1 MHRWSD
7 RNLTLLELSAAL
19 LLIAF
24 FIGVFARHVLIIFA
38 RAESTMVS
46 ATVININTALN
57 YNAVLAV
64 LNNNMDKLAA
74 LETMNAMNVVRAPV
88 TKADTG
94 KHGQNEFLNQQ
105 FHNWM
110 PGNYLGE
117 LAAPDPD
124 MIPGGKWYFDR
135 VDNLLVYRV
144 NNPEYFYSELEGA
157 PRIRFR
163 VRVVYEDV
171 NIDGKYDPAID
182 KFRTVKLES
191 AEHFEW
197 RF

>member
-19 LLIAF
+19 LLIAV
-24 FIGVFARHVLIIFA
+24 FIGVFARYVLIIFA

-57 YNAVLAV
+57 YHAMFAV
-64 LNNNMDKLAA
+64 LNKNRDKLAA
-74 LETMNAMNVVRAPV
+74 LETMNAMNMGRAPL
-88 TKADTG
+88 TRTDTG
-94 KHGQNEFLNQQ
+94 EHGHNEFLNQQ
-105 FHNWM
+105 FHHWM
-110 PGNYLGE
+110 PGNYIGE
-117 LAAPDPD
+117 FAAPDPD
-124 MIPGGKWYFDR
+124 RIPGGKWYFD
-135 VDNLLVYRV
+135 VAENMLVYRV

-163 VRVVYEDV
+163 VRVEYKDV
-171 NIDGKYDPAID
+171 NADGKYDPAID
-182 KFRTVKLES
+182 NFRTVKLES
-191 AEHFEW
+191 QEHYEW

>member
-7 RNLTLLELSAAL
+7 RNLTLLELIAAL

-64 LNNNMDKLAA
+64 LNNNVDKLAA

-88 TKADTG
+88 TNPDPG
-94 KHGQNEFLNQQ
+94 EHGQNEFLNQQ

-110 PGNYLGE
+110 PRNYLGE

-171 NIDGKYDPAID
+171 NIDGKYNPAID
-182 KFRTVKLES
+182 IYKTVKLES

>member
-74 LETMNAMNVVRAPV
+74 LETMNAMSVVRAPV

-94 KHGQNEFLNQQ
+94 EHGQNEFLNQQ

-110 PGNYLGE
+110 PGNYLGDP
-117 LAAPDPD
+117 AAPDPD